1 MTFGIAYNVLIV
13 LITFCAVVLI
23 SFETG
28 GLLIDGLFVW
38 CLLFV
43 VAFTSFGVCVVLAG
57 LCLVC
62 DLSRSGLLVT
72 GCGGLGLSCLRVAT
86 LLCLKCLS
94 AVLYCGG

>member
-43 VAFTSFGVCVVLAG
+43 VAFTSLGFVLYWPDCVWFVICLD
-57 LCLVC
+57 LVC
-62 DLSRSGLLVT
+62 W
-72 GCGGLGLSCLRVAT
+72 LRVA
-86 LLCLKCLS
+86 
-94 AVLYCGG
+94 VVWV